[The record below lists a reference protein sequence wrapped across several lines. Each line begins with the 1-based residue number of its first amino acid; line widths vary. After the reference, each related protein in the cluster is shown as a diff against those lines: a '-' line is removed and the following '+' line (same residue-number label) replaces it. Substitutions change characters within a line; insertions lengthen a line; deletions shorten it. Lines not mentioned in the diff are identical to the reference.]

1 LIHDTEQA
9 LDEAKV
15 KYTSHYVSLPKFE
28 QYDPKYAQLNP
39 RCVIPTLVVD
49 GRVTTDAANII
60 AYIDDN
66 YMGVPKKFLGFFLDE
81 GKSLYPT
88 EPKEQDLVTHFSDLG
103 ESLFLGPLT
112 FAKLPGVEHVDVTNG
127 ATNAAYEP
135 KRRAKK
141 MQMVKDLIKK
151 NSDNEY
157 LQRVYRSKL
166 HLEDKMDKIF
176 ANEKNIIEIVEA
188 TKRAFDELAVQLK
201 NGPFYNE
208 GWLCSKDFS
217 IADLIW
223 GIVIFRLKRLKI
235 GNELLWKNHPVVNSY
250 FDALSTRDSFQSGII
265 DWQKKCMKE
274 MNKMRKK

>member
-1 LIHDTEQA
+1 MGGQALCVLKEKEKKELRTVNLYHNPEELDEILQPRTDFPVENAPSRGVHLYHFPLSSDCQKVQQA

-141 MQMVKDLIKK
+141 MQMVKDFIKK
-151 NSDNEY
+151 TKWIKFLRTRRISLKLWKQQNAHSTNLLYNS
-157 LQRVYRSKL
+157 
-166 HLEDKMDKIF
+166 KMD
-176 ANEKNIIEIVEA
+176 
-188 TKRAFDELAVQLK
+188 
-201 NGPFYNE
+201 PFIM
-208 GWLCSKDFS
+208 KDGYAARTF
-217 IADLIW
+217 L
-223 GIVIFRLKRLKI
+223 
-235 GNELLWKNHPVVNSY
+235 
-250 FDALSTRDSFQSGII
+250 
-265 DWQKKCMKE
+265 
-274 MNKMRKK
+274 